1 MKRVIM
7 ILLSIIMILSIVGC
21 ATQTPA
27 PTAQAQTSSD
37 AKPTEAKPA
46 SSGSETGGEIVVGC
60 LQDISGPT
68 STLGKMVEAGA
79 KWAFDEINANG
90 GVGGKKIKMIT
101 YDTKADVNEAINA
114 FTRAVTA
121 DKVSVVIGPPIANIA
136 LAIAPI
142 SEQYNVPV
150 VGFSVDTKS
159 QVKPDGTPYK
169 NMFAFQPSASQMA
182 EIMATYAIKENNF
195 KKFGVIYNQG
205 NAYSNSLMT
214 PFVEVAK
221 ANGAEVVE
229 PVPYKATD
237 KDFKTLLGKILS
249 ENVEAIFIPN
259 YTQELILITQQARA
273 LGFKGALIAGLDAC
287 PPFNKLLGEPAD
299 GIYFIN
305 NIDATDAKIAEM
317 VATVKEKTGID
328 ATNKFFL
335 GYDLGKVMAKIMG
348 EVGTDSVKIRDA
360 FESLKDYQGYTGN
373 ITIDP
378 KTHTPTGLEMVMFTY
393 KGSDPV
399 MLQRYSVGK

>member
-1 MKRVIM
+1 MKRIVIV
-7 ILLSIIMILSIVGC
+7 LLSVFLILSMVAC
-21 ATQTPA
+21 TAPAAA
-27 PTAQAQTSSD
+27 PTAAP
-37 AKPTEAKPA
+37 AEVKPA
-46 SSGSETGGEIVVGC
+46 EAQPAPAGEIIVGC

-79 KWAFDEINANG
+79 KWAFDEINAKG
-90 GVGGKKIKMIT
+90 GVNGQMIKMIT

-114 FTRAVTA
+114 FTRAVTT
-121 DKVSVVIGPPIANIA
+121 DKVSVVIGPPVANIA

-150 VGFSVDTKS
+150 VGFSVDLKS

-169 NMFAFQPSASQMA
+169 NMFAFQPNAIQMG
-182 EIMATYAIKENNF
+182 EIMATYAVKENGF
-195 KKFGVIYNQG
+195 MKFGVIYNQG
-205 NAYSNSLMT
+205 NAYSTSLLA
-214 PFVEVAK
+214 PFVDTVK
-221 ANGAEVVE
+221 ALGAEVVE
-229 PVPYKATD
+229 PVPYAATD

-249 ENVEAIFIPN
+249 ENVDAIYMPN

-273 LGFKGALIAGLDAC
+273 LGFQGALIAGLDAN
-287 PPFNKLLGEPAD
+287 PPFNTLLGEPAD

-305 NIDATDAKIAEM
+305 NLDPAEPKN
-317 VATVKEKTGID
+317 AELIKAVKEKTGID

-335 GYDLGKVMAKIMG
+335 GYDLGNVLAKIMG
-348 EVGTDSVKIRDA
+348 EVGTDPTKIRDA
-360 FESLKDYQGYTGN
+360 VENLKDYPGYTGN

-378 KTHTPTGLEMVMFTY
+378 MTHTPTGLEMVMFTY

-399 MLQRYSVGK
+399 LLQRYSVGK